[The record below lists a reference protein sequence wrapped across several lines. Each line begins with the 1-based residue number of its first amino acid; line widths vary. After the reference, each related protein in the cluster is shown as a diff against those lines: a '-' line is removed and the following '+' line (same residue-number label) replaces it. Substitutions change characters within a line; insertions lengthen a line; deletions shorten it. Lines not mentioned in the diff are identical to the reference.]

1 MRVHIHVGGKLLY
14 ENCMANIREFRSA
27 TTSNELLA
35 FSGLDISAL
44 NLHGGSADF
53 LCDASLANVILV
65 DSREYRLLDALAPA
79 QRMARG
85 MADRR
90 LWPAPLILA
99 VDAHQ
104 SPPSATDTGML
115 AADWVFAPVSPTD
128 LLRRASLLLQRLQR
142 PAQGAPDEPVARP
155 AFADGPA
162 LSLHAASLSVAYQ
175 GRTVRLS
182 RAEFMLVDLFLGR
195 SGGVVSF
202 GELSEFFQT
211 QGKADT
217 RSNIRVG
224 IFELRLKLEQLSGS
238 ALGLVSIYRQGYALR
253 HTSGRAAQQYA
264 APLTAG
270 SGSGWP
276 RQSRAGTGC

>member
-1 MRVHIHVGGKLLY
+1 MV
-14 ENCMANIREFRSA
+14 NIREFRSA
-27 TTSNELLA
+27 ATSNELLA

-44 NLHGGSADF
+44 NPHGGSADF
-53 LCDASLANVILV
+53 LCDASLSNIVLV

-104 SPPSATDTGML
+104 SPPSATDAGML

-128 LLRRASLLLQRLQR
+128 LLRRAALLLHRLQTPPDSAPETSTPTPQ
-142 PAQGAPDEPVARP
+142 PAYPG
-155 AFADGPA
+155 GPA
-162 LSLHAASLSVAYQ
+162 LSLHAASLSVGYQ
-175 GRTVRLS
+175 GRSIRLS
-182 RAEFMLVDLFLGR
+182 RTEFMLIDLFLSR
-195 SGGVVSF
+195 TGGVVSF

-253 HTSGRAAQQYA
+253 HTSGRAAQQYG
-264 APLTAG
+264 APFTGA

-276 RQSRAGTGC
+276 RQSRAETGC